1 MAMYVLNQIA
11 VKIKKS
17 QEAKKALEQLA
28 DHFLI
33 ISIPNDFNNEIQS
46 IDIDQI
52 MNELDINTNAMSPEQ
67 IEAIDSGLFRDDVYA
82 PRDTP
87 QSALSPFIQENDDNY
102 LMYIPYTKPGYSL
115 DEGKPYHQNHF
126 DDVKLLASAISVILP
141 NAAIAYDSKSEQEPY
156 VKRSF
161 IKLEK

>member
-17 QEAKKALEQLA
+17 QEAKKALEHLA
-28 DHFLI
+28 DHFDI
-33 ISIPNDFNNEIQS
+33 FDIPKDFDDDVQS
-46 IDIDQI
+46 IDIEQI
-52 MNELDINTNAMSPEQ
+52 MNELDIDHNAMSPEQ

-82 PRDTP
+82 PRNTP
-87 QSALSPFIQENDDNY
+87 QDAICPFIKEIDGNY

-126 DDVKLLASAISVILP
+126 DDVKLLANAISIILP
-141 NAAIAYDSKSEQEPY
+141 NAAIAYDSKSEQEQY

>member
-11 VKIKKS
+11 VKIEKS

-28 DHFLI
+28 DHFV
-33 ISIPNDFNNEIQS
+33 ISNIPNDFNDEIQS
-46 IDIDQI
+46 IDIEQI
-52 MNELDINTNAMSPEQ
+52 MNELDVDRNAMSPEQ
-67 IEAIDSGLFRDDVYA
+67 IDAIDSGLFRDEVYA
-82 PRDTP
+82 PQDTP
-87 QSALSPFIQENDDNY
+87 ESALNPFIQENDDNY

-126 DDVKLLASAISVILP
+126 DDVKLMASAISVILP
-141 NAAIAYDSKSEQEPY
+141 NAAIAYDSKSEQEQY